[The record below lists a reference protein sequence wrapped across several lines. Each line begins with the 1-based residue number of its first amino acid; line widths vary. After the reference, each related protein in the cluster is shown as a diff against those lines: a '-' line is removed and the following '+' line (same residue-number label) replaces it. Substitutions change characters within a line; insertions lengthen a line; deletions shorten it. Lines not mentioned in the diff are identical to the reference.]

1 MNCKEK
7 LLEVRDIHKV
17 YTKEGVPTKALNG
30 ITFDVLDG
38 EFLGIIPDYTICLY
52 PYRVYFESNNIRH
65 LPCGDTVSF
74 GDAVS
79 WKMRQ
84 IAKNIGLC
92 AGVTYSIHR

>member
-1 MNCKEK
+1 MQLQSKKNTVTEQEK
-7 LLEVRDIHKV
+7 YFSCIARRLVDR
-17 YTKEGVPTKALNG
+17 
-30 ITFDVLDG
+30 FR
-38 EFLGIIPDYTICLY
+38 FIPDYTICLY

>member
-1 MNCKEK
+1 MQLQSKKNTLAV
-7 LLEVRDIHKV
+7 LLRRLVDR
-17 YTKEGVPTKALNG
+17 
-30 ITFDVLDG
+30 FR
-38 EFLGIIPDYTICLY
+38 FIPDYTICLY